1 LKLNS
6 INYKSITIFMIKK
19 IILIL
24 NELEKL
30 SDKDQKIFSSLSNY
44 QLKVLNYLKKKKIE
58 KVSTLISLKDE
69 SSRAQK
75 YRFINQLINKKI
87 CKQIRG
93 KIEIV

>member
-1 LKLNS
+1 
-6 INYKSITIFMIKK
+6 MIKK

-87 CKQIRG
+87 CKQVDG
-93 KIEIV
+93 KIRIV